1 MPLRLS
7 LASSPDPPPVRL
19 AASLLLAVATA
30 AGALAQPSLEL
41 DTFVDGTLSREQDR
55 YRVFAEQGAVLELH
69 VDADFDPV
77 LDLLDPSGA
86 VAVTDDD
93 SGEGLRSYVRHYVAP
108 RTGYYTLVVRSF
120 SGAARGDYSAIVRR
134 VGLRVAE
141 ACDDTPTTADVID
154 RGDRVLLGRHRPVDG
169 DDNWASDMDAF
180 VGRETT
186 VIETGSTD
194 GAGCP
199 VVSVA
204 IDGGDF
210 AWRVR
215 DLAVLTGA
223 PLSVQSCGLSLP
235 VDFGSVTVGSEVVLG
250 RHRAVDGESN
260 WAGDMD
266 AYVGRATTV
275 TRLVGTDVTECG
287 IVDVTADDGA
297 WQWRIRDA
305 LPLMGRYATPQA
317 CGQAEPLDVG
327 PIAVGTTV
335 RLGEHRAVGGDANWA
350 DDMEPYVGRITT
362 VSALGVAD
370 PSGCPTVSVEADG
383 GNFNWRIRD
392 LAVLAPGAGLPQACG
407 GPAPD
412 YGTLAVGARVRLG
425 EHRAV
430 DGDANWA
437 SQMDGYVGDETR
449 VRSLE
454 GLDGAGCAVVSVDAD
469 GGAYVWRVRD
479 LTLAE

>member
-1 MPLRLS
+1 
-7 LASSPDPPPVRL
+7 VRL
-19 AASLLLAVATA
+19 ATSLLLALATA

-41 DTFVDGTLSREQDR
+41 DTFVDGTLSRDQDR

-69 VDADFDPV
+69 VDATFDSV

-120 SGAARGDYSAIVRR
+120 GGTARGDYSAIVRR

-141 ACDDTPTTADVID
+141 ACDGTATTADVID

-180 VGRETT
+180 VGREAT
-186 VIETGSTD
+186 VTEIGSTD
-194 GAGCP
+194 GAGCA
-199 VVSVA
+199 VVSVSL
-204 IDGGDF
+204 DGGDF
-210 AWRVR
+210 VWRVR
-215 DLAVLTGA
+215 DLALLTGA

-235 VDFGSVTVGSEVVLG
+235 VDFRSVAVGSEVVLG
-250 RHRAVDGESN
+250 RHRAVDGEPN
-260 WAGDMD
+260 WADDMD
-266 AYVGRATTV
+266 AYVGRTATV
-275 TRLVGTDVTECG
+275 TRLVGTDVTQCG
-287 IVDVTADDGA
+287 IVNVSADDGA

-305 LPLMGRYATPQA
+305 LPLMGRNATPQA
-317 CGQAEPLDVG
+317 CDQTEPLDFG
-327 PIAVGTTV
+327 PIAVGTRV
-335 RLGEHRAVGGDANWA
+335 RLGEHRAVDGDANWA
-350 DDMEPYVGRITT
+350 EDMDAYVGRITT
-362 VSALGVAD
+362 VRALGVAD
-370 PSGCPTVSVEADG
+370 PSGCPTVSVDADG
-383 GNFNWRIRD
+383 GSFNWRIRD
-392 LAVLAPGAGLPQACG
+392 LAVLAPGAGLPQTCG

-412 YGTLAVGARVRLG
+412 YGTLRVGSRVRLG

-430 DGDANWA
+430 GGDTNWA
-437 SQMDGYVGDETR
+437 SEMDGYVGDETR

-454 GLDGAGCAVVSVDAD
+454 GVDGADCAVVRVDAD
-469 GGAYVWRVRD
+469 GGEFFWRVRD